1 MIKINDK
8 EYKIKDWDT
17 LTIDQAQQL
26 TDIELP
32 VKMKKLYM
40 AKDEKEYNKAL
51 GEMTVSDEIEFGVYA
66 GEVLRIMS
74 DIPGE
79 LIDYMQYYDRNDL
92 YEYYCREKIVSLLS
106 DMPLYEPKE
115 MKSFE
120 FEGETYH
127 FPEGLKILDKYL
139 PNHSEKS
146 LTFIEGQAIFKAY
159 VESKDKGD
167 ISMLIAVYCRPE
179 GEEYDEKK
187 TIERAERFGSLPM
200 EVALE
205 VFFYIFEQ
213 LNTSTRIISTYC
225 QQILRRDFVKAN

>member
-1 MIKINDK
+1 MIKINEK

-32 VKMKKLYM
+32 EKMKKLYM
-40 AKDEKEYNKAL
+40 AKNEKEYNESL
-51 GEMTVSDEIEFGVYA
+51 REMTVNDEIEFGKYA
-66 GEVLRIMS
+66 GEVLRVMS
-74 DIPGE
+74 DIPDE

-92 YEYYCREKIVSLLS
+92 YEYYCREKIISLLS
-106 DMPLYEPKE
+106 DVPLYEPKG
-115 MKSFE
+115 MRSFE

-127 FPEGLKILDKYL
+127 FPDGLKIFDKYL

-159 VESKDKGD
+159 VESKDKGN
-167 ISMLIAVYCRPE
+167 ICMLIAVYCRPE

-187 TIERAERFGSLPM
+187 TIERAGRFGSLPM

-213 LNTSTRIISTYC
+213 LNTSTRIISTYY
-225 QQILRRDFVKAN
+225 QQILKQDSMKVN